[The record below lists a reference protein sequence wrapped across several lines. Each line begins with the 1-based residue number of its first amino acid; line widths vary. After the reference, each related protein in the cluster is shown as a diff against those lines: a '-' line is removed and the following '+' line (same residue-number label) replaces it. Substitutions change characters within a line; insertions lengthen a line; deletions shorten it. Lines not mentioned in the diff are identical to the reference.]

1 MVNIIEDKTNAE
13 IMADGQKYVMNT
25 YGRLPITMVKGQG
38 CHIWDA
44 DGKEYLD
51 FVAGVAVNSVG
62 HCHPKVVDAICTQA
76 NKLMHC
82 SNLYWIAPQ
91 VELAKILVENSD
103 LDKVFFCNSGA
114 EANEGAIK
122 LARKASKEMHPGQEK
137 YEIIT
142 MLKSFHGRTLATL
155 TATGQDKVKK
165 GYDPLPVGFKYVPYN
180 DINALKM
187 AVSDI
192 TCAVMLEPVQGEGG
206 VIAADDEYLKAV
218 REFCDENGLLLI
230 FDEVQVGLGR
240 TGKLFAYQHS
250 GVVPDIITLAKALG
264 GGAPIGAVMAKD
276 EIAEHFQPGDHAT
289 TFGGNPLVTAAGVA
303 AMTVMLEENLPEHA
317 AKMGKYMESKFR
329 ELKEEY
335 DFIKETRGKGLL
347 LGLNLDIEG
356 GAIVKSCLEKGLLI
370 NCTAG
375 TVLRFVPPLN
385 VTEADIDQ
393 CIDILK
399 QALDEVKK

>member
-1 MVNIIEDKTNAE
+1 MTSIIEDKTNAQ

-25 YGRLPITMVKGQG
+25 YGRLPIAMVKGKG

-62 HCHPKVVDAICTQA
+62 HCNPRVVDAICTQA
-76 NKLMHC
+76 NKLIHC

-122 LARKASKEMHPGQEK
+122 LARKTAKENNPGQQK

-180 DINALKM
+180 NIDALK
-187 AVSDI
+187 AAISDI

-206 VIAADDEYLKAV
+206 VIAADTEYLQEV
-218 REFCDENGLLLI
+218 RRLCDEKGLLLI

-240 TGKLFAYQHS
+240 TGKLFAYQNS
-250 GVVPDIITLAKALG
+250 GVIPDIMTLAKALG
-264 GGAPIGAVMAKD
+264 GGVPIGAVMAKED
-276 EIAEHFQPGDHAT
+276 VAAHFQPGDHAT

-303 AMTVMLEENLPEHA
+303 AMTEILEKKLPENA
-317 AKMGKYMESKFR
+317 CKMGKYMEGRFA
-329 ELKEEY
+329 ELKNKY
-335 DFIKETRGKGLL
+335 DFIEETRGKGLL
-347 LGLNLDIEG
+347 LGLKLSIP
-356 GAIVKSCLEKGLLI
+356 GADIVKSCLDKGLLI

-375 TVLRFVPPLN
+375 DVLRFVPPLN
-385 VTEADIDQ
+385 VTESDIDK
-393 CIDILK
+393 CISILTA
-399 QALDEVKK
+399 ALDEVE

>member
-1 MVNIIEDKTNAE
+1 MVNVIEDKTNAQ
-13 IMADGQKYVMNT
+13 IMADGGKYVMNT
-25 YGRLPITMVKGQG
+25 YGRLPIAMVKGKG

-76 NKLMHC
+76 NKLLHC
-82 SNLYWIAPQ
+82 SNLYWIEPQ
-91 VELAKILVENSD
+91 VELAKILVENSE

-122 LARKASKEMHPGQEK
+122 LARKTAKELHPGRQK

-155 TATGQDKVKK
+155 TATGQEKVQK
-165 GYDPLPVGFKYVPYN
+165 GFDPLPVGFKYVPYN
-180 DINALKM
+180 DINALKL
-187 AVSDI
+187 AASDI

-206 VIAADDEYLKAV
+206 VIAADSEYLRQV
-218 REFCDENGLLLI
+218 RQFCDENGLLLI

-240 TGKLFAYQHS
+240 TGKLFAYEHS

-264 GGAPIGAVMAKD
+264 GGAPIGAVMAKE
-276 EIAEHFQPGDHAT
+276 EIAAHFQPGDHAT

-303 AMTVMLEENLPEHA
+303 AMTVMLEEKLPENA
-317 AKMGKYMESKFR
+317 MKMGKYMEEKFR
-329 ELKEEY
+329 ELKADY
-335 DFIKETRGKGLL
+335 DFIEETRGKGLL
-347 LGLNLDIEG
+347 LGLKLSIEG
-356 GAIVKSCLEKGLLI
+356 AGIVKSCLDKGLLI

-385 VTEADIDQ
+385 ITEKDVDD
-393 CIDILK
+393 CIAILR
-399 QALDEVKK
+399 QALDEAR